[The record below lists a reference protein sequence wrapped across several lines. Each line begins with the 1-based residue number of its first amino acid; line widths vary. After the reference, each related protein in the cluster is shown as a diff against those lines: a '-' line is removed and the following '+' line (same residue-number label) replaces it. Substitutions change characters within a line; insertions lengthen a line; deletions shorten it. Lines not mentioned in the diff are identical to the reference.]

1 MAWKSKVILLGVA
14 GLIATKKGVPTGIV
28 AAALVLVVLYYW
40 AMKALF
46 RSLAKSKEQR
56 EWRQAIDLA
65 KQENESYRQRQLEA
79 DQRIN
84 EIMESLVDR
93 HIDTL
98 ANKRRS
104 LVTLDDYGVEE
115 TDRWK
120 NEVAYFINRVILKDY
135 DFAQL
140 YQSGLPKVCDDD
152 TDTFIRRMMAYIDQR
167 ARTRQQLWDE
177 SINPPR
183 SVSTNIDDLGP
194 LEFEQFCADVM
205 SDYGW
210 QSRTT
215 KGSGDQGVDVIAERD
230 GIKAVLQCK
239 KYTSPIGNKA
249 VQEAHAGKVHYNASV
264 AAVVS
269 NMPFTQ
275 SAKELASTT
284 GVHLLHYTD
293 LPEFAERLIL

>member
-79 DQRIN
+79 DQSIN

-135 DFAQL
+135 DFAQI
-140 YQSGLPKVCDDD
+140 YQSGLPMVCNDD

-210 QSRTT
+210 QSKTT
-215 KGSGDQGVDVIAERD
+215 KGSGDQGVDVVAERD

-249 VQEAHAGKVHYNASV
+249 VQEAHAGKVHYNASI